1 MMGCMMIYNPKQLA
15 NHLKLI
21 RTKHNLTQTELAKKV
36 GVKQSTLSSFEN
48 HPETTQLQTLFKILH
63 ALEVHCIIQEQV
75 PTSQEDNLDDEA
87 W

>member
-1 MMGCMMIYNPKQLA
+1 MGCMMIYNPKQLA

-63 ALEVHCIIQEQV
+63 ALEVHCIIQEE
-75 PTSQEDNLDDEA
+75 TLTDHEINSDDEI

>member
-21 RTKHNLTQTELAKKV
+21 RTKHNPTQAELVKKV
-36 GVKQSTLSSFEN
+36 RIKQSTLSSFEN

-75 PTSQEDNLDDEA
+75 PTNHEDNLDNEA